1 MMDKVHR
8 PQRPKKE
15 DLKKVYDVFN
25 ELFKGKDM
33 FYTKEQLEKVRK
45 EKTAL

>member
-1 MMDKVHR
+1 MDKVHR
-8 PQRPKKE
+8 PLKPKKE

-33 FYTKEQLEKVRK
+33 FYTTEELKKVKK
-45 EKTAL
+45 EKIAL

>member
-1 MMDKVHR
+1 MDKVHR

-25 ELFKGKDM
+25 DLFRKKECY
-33 FYTKEQLEKVRK
+33 YTEEEMKKISK